1 MTHYV
6 CFDARHGWSDLESVR
21 QTSKTIGGVNIMDFG
36 SFGYFNF
43 TWEFI
48 SGFLMVILI
57 DLVLAG
63 DNAVVIAMAV
73 RNLPRKQRTL
83 GITLGAGGAIILRVG
98 LTIVVAQL
106 LGIKGLKFCGGALI
120 MWIAL
125 KLFIEGAP
133 EEGAKK
139 EPKTIWQAMITIVVA
154 DIVMSLDNM
163 LAVAGASHGNN
174 LLIIFGLILSIPF
187 IVFTS
192 NLLSMLMDKYPIIV
206 YIGAM
211 VLGKTA
217 GEMIITDPYVQSFL
231 HTGKVTQYVVEAIGA
246 IAVVVVGKLWMKMKV
261 RKELEEEAQASS
273 EENKEVSHGNLDHI
287 EATRKY

>member
-1 MTHYV
+1 M
-6 CFDARHGWSDLESVR
+6 
-21 QTSKTIGGVNIMDFG
+21 NFG

-48 SGFLMVILI
+48 SGFLMVVLI

-73 RNLPRKQRTL
+73 RNLPRKQRSL
-83 GITLGAGGAIILRVG
+83 GIALGAGGAIILRVA
-98 LTIVVAQL
+98 LTILVAQL

-133 EEGAKK
+133 DEGAKK
-139 EPKTIWQAMITIVVA
+139 EPKTIWQAMVTIVVA

-192 NLLSMLMDKYPIIV
+192 NLLSTLMDKYPIIV
-206 YIGAM
+206 YLGAM
-211 VLGKTA
+211 VLGKVS

-231 HTGKVTQYVVEAIGA
+231 HTVKVTQYVVEAAGA
-246 IAVVVVGKLWMKMKV
+246 IAVVVVGKLWIRMKV
-261 RKELEEEAQASS
+261 KREQEEESLVCS
-273 EENKEVSHGNLDHI
+273 KHKEVASYGSLDHI

>member
-1 MTHYV
+1 
-6 CFDARHGWSDLESVR
+6 
-21 QTSKTIGGVNIMDFG
+21 MDFG
-36 SFGYFNF
+36 SFGSFNF
-43 TWEFI
+43 TWAFI
-48 SGFLMVILI
+48 SSFLMIVLI

-73 RNLPRKQRTL
+73 RNLSPKQRKI
-83 GITLGAGGAIILRVG
+83 GILLGAGGAIVLRVG

-139 EPKTIWQAMITIVVA
+139 EPKTIWQAMITITIA

-174 LLIIFGLILSIPF
+174 FLILFGLVLSIPF
-187 IVFTS
+187 VVFTS

-206 YIGAM
+206 YLGAM
-211 VLGKTA
+211 VLGK
-217 GEMIITDPYVQSFL
+217 
-231 HTGKVTQYVVEAIGA
+231 VTQYAVEAVGA
-246 IAVVVVGKLWMKMKV
+246 ISVVVVGKLWMRMKIK
-261 RKELEEEAQASS
+261 RELKEKTLANPGEED
-273 EENKEVSHGNLDHI
+273 KEVSRYGSLNHI
-287 EATRKY
+287 EAARKY

>member
-1 MTHYV
+1 
-6 CFDARHGWSDLESVR
+6 
-21 QTSKTIGGVNIMDFG
+21 MDFG
-36 SFGYFNF
+36 SFGYFEF
-43 TWEFI
+43 SWQFI
-48 SGFLMVILI
+48 SSFLMIIVI

-73 RNLPRKQRTL
+73 RNLPAKQRKI
-83 GITLGAGGAIILRVG
+83 GIMCGAGAAVLLRVC

-106 LGIKGLKFCGGALI
+106 IGIKGLKFFGGVLI

-133 EEGAKK
+133 SEEGHK
-139 EPKTIWQAMITIVVA
+139 EAATLWQAMTTIVIA

-174 LLIIFGLILSIPF
+174 LLIIFGLVLSIPF
-187 IVFTS
+187 VVFTS
-192 NLLSMLMDKYPIIV
+192 GLLSMLMDKYPIIV

-211 VLGKTA
+211 ILGKVA

-231 HTGKVTQYVVEAIGA
+231 HTSKATQYIVEAA
-246 IAVVVVGKLWMKMKV
+246 FAVAVVVIGKLWMKMKI
-261 RKELEEEAQASS
+261 RKEETGHA
-273 EENKEVSHGNLDHI
+273 H
-287 EATRKY
+287 

>member
-1 MTHYV
+1 MQM
-6 CFDARHGWSDLESVR
+6 DL
-21 QTSKTIGGVNIMDFG
+21 G

-48 SGFLMVILI
+48 SSFLMVILI

-63 DNAVVIAMAV
+63 DNAVIIAMAV
-73 RNLPRKQRTL
+73 RNLPRKQRKL
-83 GITLGAGGAIILRVG
+83 GIAFGAGGAIILRVG
-98 LTIVVAQL
+98 LTILVAQL

-139 EPKTIWQAMITIVVA
+139 EPKTIWQAMLTIVIA

-174 LLIIFGLILSIPF
+174 LLIIFGLVLSIPF

-206 YIGAM
+206 YLGAM
-211 VLGKTA
+211 VLGKVS

-231 HTGKVTQYVVEAIGA
+231 HTGKITQYIVEAVGA
-246 IAVVVVGKLWMKMKV
+246 LSVVVVGKLWMRMKI
-261 RKELEEEAQASS
+261 RRELEEQAFASS
-273 EENKEVSHGNLDHI
+273 EKEKEVSAYGSLNHI

>member
-1 MTHYV
+1 
-6 CFDARHGWSDLESVR
+6 
-21 QTSKTIGGVNIMDFG
+21 MDFG
-36 SFGYFNF
+36 SFGSFNF
-43 TWEFI
+43 TWTFI
-48 SGFLMVILI
+48 SSFLMIVLI

-73 RNLPRKQRTL
+73 RNLSPKQRKI
-83 GITLGAGGAIILRVG
+83 GIMLGAGGAIILRVG

-106 LGIKGLKFCGGALI
+106 IGIKGLKFFGGALI

-139 EPKTIWQAMITIVVA
+139 EPKTIWQAMVTIVVA

-174 LLIIFGLILSIPF
+174 LLIIFGLVLSIPF
-187 IVFTS
+187 VVFTS
-192 NLLSMLMDKYPIIV
+192 NLLSILMDKFPIIV

-211 VLGKTA
+211 VLGKVA
-217 GEMIITDPYVQSFL
+217 GEMIITDPFVQSFL
-231 HTGKVTQYVVEAIGA
+231 HTGKITQYAVEAAFA

-261 RKELEEEAQASS
+261 KKELKEEAQAST
-273 EENKEVSHGNLDHI
+273 EYKEVSDYGSLNHI

>member
-1 MTHYV
+1 
-6 CFDARHGWSDLESVR
+6 
-21 QTSKTIGGVNIMDFG
+21 MDFG
-36 SFGYFNF
+36 SFGSFNF
-43 TWEFI
+43 TWQFI
-48 SGFLMVILI
+48 SSFLMIILI

-73 RNLPRKQRTL
+73 RNLSPRQRMK
-83 GITLGAGGAIILRVG
+83 GIMFGAGGAIILRVG

-106 LGIKGLKFCGGALI
+106 LGIKGLKFCGGVLI

-133 EEGAKK
+133 EEGTKK
-139 EPKTIWQAMITIVVA
+139 EPKTIWQAMVTIIIA

-174 LLIIFGLILSIPF
+174 FLIIFGLVLSIPF

-192 NLLSMLMDKYPIIV
+192 NLLSMLMDKYPVIV
-206 YIGAM
+206 YLGAM
-211 VLGKTA
+211 VLGKVA

-231 HTGKVTQYVVEAIGA
+231 HTGKITQYTVEATGA
-246 IAVVVVGKLWMKMKV
+246 IAVVVIGKLWMKMKI
-261 RKELEEEAQASS
+261 RKAMKEE
-273 EENKEVSHGNLDHI
+273 KETGTN
-287 EATRKY
+287 

>member
-1 MTHYV
+1 
-6 CFDARHGWSDLESVR
+6 
-21 QTSKTIGGVNIMDFG
+21 MDFG
-36 SFGYFNF
+36 SFGHIEF
-43 TWEFI
+43 TWTFI
-48 SGFLMVILI
+48 SSFLSIILI

-73 RNLPRKQRTL
+73 RNLNKKQRTI
-83 GITLGAGGAIILRVG
+83 GIMAGAGGAVILRVC

-106 LGIKGLKFCGGALI
+106 IGIKGLKLVGGLLI
-120 MWIAL
+120 YWIAL

-139 EPKTIWQAMITIVVA
+139 EPKTIFQAMVTIVIA

-187 IVFTS
+187 VVFTS
-192 NLLSMLMDKYPIIV
+192 NLLSMLMDKNPIIV
-206 YIGAM
+206 YLGAM
-211 VLGKTA
+211 ILGKVA

-231 HTGKVTQYVVEAIGA
+231 HTGHVTQYIVEAAGA
-246 IAVVVVGKLWMKMKV
+246 ISVVVVGKLWMKYKA
-261 RKELEEEAQASS
+261 RKDAEEIHAAD
-273 EENKEVSHGNLDHI
+273 K
-287 EATRKY
+287 